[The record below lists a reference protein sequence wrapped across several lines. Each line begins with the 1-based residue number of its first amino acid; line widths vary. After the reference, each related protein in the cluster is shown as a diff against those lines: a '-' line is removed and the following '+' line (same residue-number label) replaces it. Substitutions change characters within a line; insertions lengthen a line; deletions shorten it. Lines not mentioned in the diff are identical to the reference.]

1 MCVLAVRAACCVVSL
16 RSNFVHSDMRIDLLI
31 DRIVTAETCA
41 ASCLSY
47 LGYMK
52 SQLASDLPTIRKD
65 SIF

>member
-1 MCVLAVRAACCVVSL
+1 MVSL
-16 RSNFVHSDMRIDLLI
+16 RSNFVHSDMRIDVLI

-41 ASCLSY
+41 ASHLSY

-65 SIF
+65 STF